1 MSITDYFADWMATNA
16 VIYAPTQT
24 YDPTTGKVS
33 TTYAATNTT
42 LTGIKYNRSAAER
55 YFSERW
61 APDVSE
67 VFVVEASALSL
78 SLTAQHRLVFGSSAF
93 AIDSVVNVA
102 EQSEVVLVGLKEFF

>member
-1 MSITDYFADWMATNA
+1 MSILDYFTDWERSTAAIHGATTSYDPSTG
-16 VIYAPTQT
+16 VVTQT
-24 YDPTTGKVS
+24 FGDTGGV
-33 TTYAATNTT
+33 
-42 LTGIKYNRSAAER
+42 LVGIKYNRSAAER

-102 EQSEVVLVGLKEFF
+102 EQSEVVLIGLKEFF